1 MIINDEIIMI
11 KNLILENV
19 DCEQIYLFGSYAY
32 GTSTADS
39 DYDFYVVLSDNAKL
53 PILAMEDI
61 YQSFIN
67 LPCGTPVDVL
77 AQYKTKF
84 KTLSKQLTIEKKVV
98 NEGVLL
104 YDRYESGK
112 AVV

>member
-1 MIINDEIIMI
+1 MTINDEIINI
-11 KNLILENV
+11 KNLILENA

-32 GTSTADS
+32 GTPTADS
-39 DYDFYVVLSDNAKL
+39 DYDFYVVINDNAKM
-53 PILAMEDI
+53 PILVMEDI
-61 YQSFIN
+61 QWGIAK
-67 LPCGTPVDVL
+67 TEIRMPVDVL

-84 KTLSKQLTIEKKVV
+84 EARSKQLTIEKKVV

-104 YDRYESGK
+104 YDRHDPSK